1 MLEYELMRN
10 WTARRLLSRRAGHR
24 EGPPW
29 LPFSCCP
36 GIGDNRCSRA
46 VFTASS
52 RMHTL
57 ASSHAA
63 WQRARV
69 WAELMMYRLGF
80 HACVLQA
87 TPLSI
92 CLYDGHPQTPMLP
105 ICQFLLLIMNSDW
118 RIKPRVSSDLSKR
131 KKTTQLFLTDGT
143 TLHFYLGIAIVCSS
157 IICATHTRYFS
168 STSVYTM
175 CDFHND
181 T

>member
-1 MLEYELMRN
+1 MLHKIHHRKKAAEPARWPPRGPSL
-10 WTARRLLSRRAGHR
+10 TAIFLLPWHRRQSMQQ
-24 EGPPW
+24 
-29 LPFSCCP
+29 SC
-36 GIGDNRCSRA
+36 
-46 VFTASS
+46 VFTASG

-157 IICATHTRYFS
+157 IICATHTRFFS

-175 CDFHND
+175 CDFLND